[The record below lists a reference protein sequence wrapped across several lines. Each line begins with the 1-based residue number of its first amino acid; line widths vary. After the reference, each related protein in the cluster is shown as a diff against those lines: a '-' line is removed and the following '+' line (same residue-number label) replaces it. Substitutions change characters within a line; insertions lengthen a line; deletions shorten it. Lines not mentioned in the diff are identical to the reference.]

1 MELEKIPFDLHDLF
15 SSCRTLILPKALEKG
30 LLLHFYAEPSVG
42 KKPLGDPTRLRQ
54 VLVNLLSNAVKFTNS
69 GTIKLNAILQD
80 KTESTITMFF
90 EVKDSGIGMTEE
102 QIKKI
107 FEPFTQAETGTT
119 RKYGGTGLGLAIT
132 KNIVEMMGGEL
143 SVESTP
149 GLGSKFNFALTFETI
164 DFTNDDLLKKEI
176 VLRELEKP
184 NFEGEVLL
192 CEDNSMNQQVIT
204 EHLARVGLKTV
215 VAENGKIGVEMVQS
229 RMEKGEKQFDLIF
242 MDMHMPVMDGL
253 EAAEKIL
260 EFNTGIPMVAM
271 TANVMSNDREIYK
284 LKGMDDCVGK
294 PFTSQELWHCLMKY
308 LKPVDWQRVDENQH
322 AMADD
327 KLRQKLINNFVKDN
341 SNKYGEIAEAI
352 KKGDI
357 KLAHRLAHTL
367 KSNAGQL
374 EKDLLRQAA
383 ADIENGLKDGQNLV
397 TAEQMMALE
406 KELNA
411 ALAELEPQVV
421 DLSGGGTAA
430 GAEQISV
437 ESTLELIGKL
447 EPLLEL
453 GDIGARQYIYELR
466 HIKGGEDLIQQ
477 IEDFDFDLALATLAE
492 LKKSLEKPRE

>member
-1 MELEKIPFDLHDLF
+1 
-15 SSCRTLILPKALEKG
+15 
-30 LLLHFYAEPSVG
+30 
-42 KKPLGDPTRLRQ
+42 
-54 VLVNLLSNAVKFTNS
+54 
-69 GTIKLNAILQD
+69 
-80 KTESTITMFF
+80 
-90 EVKDSGIGMTEE
+90 
-102 QIKKI
+102 
-107 FEPFTQAETGTT
+107 
-119 RKYGGTGLGLAIT
+119 
-132 KNIVEMMGGEL
+132 
-143 SVESTP
+143 
-149 GLGSKFNFALTFETI
+149 
-164 DFTNDDLLKKEI
+164 
-176 VLRELEKP
+176 
-184 NFEGEVLL
+184 
-192 CEDNSMNQQVIT
+192 
-204 EHLARVGLKTV
+204 
-215 VAENGKIGVEMVQS
+215 
-229 RMEKGEKQFDLIF
+229 
-242 MDMHMPVMDGL
+242 
-253 EAAEKIL
+253 
-260 EFNTGIPMVAM
+260 
-271 TANVMSNDREIYK
+271 
-284 LKGMDDCVGK
+284 MDDCVGK

-308 LKPVDWQRVDENQH
+308 LKPLDWQRVDENQH
-322 AMADD
+322 AMAED

-383 ADIENGLKDGQNLV
+383 ADIENQLKDGQNLV

-437 ESTLELIGKL
+437 ESALELIGKL

-453 GDIGARQYIYELR
+453 GDIGARQYVYELR
-466 HIKGGEDLIQQ
+466 HIKGGEDLIRQ